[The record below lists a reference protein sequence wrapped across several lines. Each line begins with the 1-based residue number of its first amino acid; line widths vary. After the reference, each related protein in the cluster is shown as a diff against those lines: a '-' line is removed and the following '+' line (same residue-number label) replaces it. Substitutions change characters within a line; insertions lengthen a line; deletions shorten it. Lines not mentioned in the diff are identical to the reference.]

1 MDSERRKRL
10 LIIVTAL
17 CVGSWLADTFVISP
31 VMASWEAR
39 ATRIEDLE
47 RRIAESA
54 SLLDRENDL
63 RERWRE
69 MRKGALSDNVSEAER
84 AVLEGVSRWASDSR
98 LTLSSI
104 KPRWIQVDNATR
116 LLEIQVEGNGGM
128 EAVTRFI
135 YELESDTLPLRMEEL
150 QLTSADGTGNK
161 LSMQARFTGLVLE
174 RTTS

>member
-10 LIIVTAL
+10 LIIVTAV
-17 CVGSWLADTFVISP
+17 CVGGWLADTFVISP

-39 ATRIEDLE
+39 TARIEELE

-54 SLLDRENDL
+54 SLLERENDL
-63 RERWRE
+63 RERWQE
-69 MRKGALSDNVSEAER
+69 MRKGALSDSVSDAER

-104 KPRWIQVDNATR
+104 KPRWIQVDNASR

-128 EAVTRFI
+128 EAVTRFV
-135 YELESDTLPLRMEEL
+135 YEMERDALPLRMEEF
-150 QLTSADGTGNK
+150 QLTSADGTGAK
-161 LSMQARFTGLVLE
+161 LSMTARFTGLVLE
-174 RTTS
+174 RSTS